1 MAGMSAEFKL
11 MHISV
16 DGSLANP
23 HVQIAVSLWTL
34 VLATVAAVIIT
45 LLNRGLRGRAAAG
58 VVLLLFLSGLTSW
71 IQLRIAWTIQSIAA
85 REMISTTFFHPPPG
99 WLAPTA
105 GIALGVSVGLTLLI
119 RSRHA
124 NSRGAA

>member
-1 MAGMSAEFKL
+1 MDGMSAEFKL

-23 HVQIAVSLWTL
+23 HVQIAVGLWAL
-34 VLATVAAVIIT
+34 VLATLAAVIIT
-45 LLNRGLRGRAAAG
+45 LLGRGLRGRAAVG
-58 VVLLLFLSGLTSW
+58 VVLLLLLSGLTSW
-71 IQLRIAWTIQSIAA
+71 IQIRIAWTIQTISA

-105 GIALGVSVGLTLLI
+105 GITLGVMVGLTLLI

-124 NSRGAA
+124 KSPGAA